1 MSLPIGRCRVNHSG
15 QKPARRPL
23 QARVAGA
30 SRYALHLT
38 LLSSRPEASSAPHPD
53 QVGSQHPTP
62 SLPSP
67 GLGRPLT
74 GQAPPP
80 GRQRKLYD
88 TLPPLSSIR
97 KLSSY
102 YHPKLL
108 AGIDKALSPAIENRY
123 ASAAEWLADLR
134 SE

>member
-1 MSLPIGRCRVNHSG
+1 MIRTQGFDIRVKRLGQVCQSATDELCHLGRPQPSLRLRQLREMGMTGPSLMLLLLTGPESG

-38 LLSSRPEASSAPHPD
+38 LLLSRPEASSAPHPD

-74 GQAPPP
+74 GQAPQLKEPP
-80 GRQRKLYD
+80 AR
-88 TLPPLSSIR
+88 
-97 KLSSY
+97 
-102 YHPKLL
+102 
-108 AGIDKALSPAIENRY
+108 PA
-123 ASAAEWLADLR
+123 
-134 SE
+134 